1 MRRNPV
7 DSAINCFAGVLFVLT
22 VVVGAIAFLAVR

>member
-7 DSAINCFAGVLFVLT
+7 DTAINCFAGFLFVLT
-22 VVVGAIAFLAVR
+22 VVVGAIAFLAI